1 MLEWDFI
8 SGSDLFQLS
17 LQQQQKVKTIF
28 SISILAYFFL
38 GSMVLP
44 QGDFSVLPQLP
55 KMYQH
60 CKSVEDADMNLI
72 DFVFDH
78 LMGIDGSFDQ
88 HENGDHEKPHSTTPF
103 QHQQHQSVF
112 NFSFSFSGNLFSELK
127 SVFINN
133 FLIEFLAEDF
143 SRGIFH
149 LPSL

>member
-1 MLEWDFI
+1 M
-8 SGSDLFQLS
+8 
-17 LQQQQKVKTIF
+17 KTIF

-60 CKSVEDADMNLI
+60 CKSVEDADMNLV

-103 QHQQHQSVF
+103 QHQQHQSVYNSVTLIF
-112 NFSFSFSGNLFSELK
+112 SHSYGANENFVATQFSSVFYSGNFS
-127 SVFINN
+127 
-133 FLIEFLAEDF
+133 
-143 SRGIFH
+143 RCIFH
-149 LPSL
+149 PPSL